1 MPAPRQVTE
10 PQPVVPQTLAE
21 PVATHLFHV
30 DDNDDVVG
38 ELQIT
43 RATADDTLSDIARR
57 FNLGYEEL
65 VRANPGVDPWIPGAG
80 REIVLPTQF
89 VLPNAPREGLVVN
102 LAAMRV
108 FYYPK
113 RKPGEQQIVIT
124 HPIGIGKVGWVTPEG
139 ITKVVAKKKNPVW
152 VPPLSVRKEHAE
164 NGDPLPKV
172 VPPGDDNPLGAYAMT
187 LSWPGYVIH
196 GTNKP
201 YGVGMRSSHGCMR
214 FYPEDIALLFNEI
227 NVGTIVQVVNQR
239 VVSGWHDGR
248 LYMQVMPPPEE
259 ETVADSKSMEKK
271 KYKQEKLTQEKNKS
285 LTAPSSVEASLTRL
299 FEQAKQ
305 HDVAV
310 DQELV
315 DQLLKEQTNVVFPV
329 TAGMTTSQVLA
340 ATRRVDNLLPQGSTW
355 NGSNTLMITAEEF
368 EAMHSGA
375 ILPKKQDTVDVDTK
389 KLSDRAVNSKKAKSA
404 VPAS

>member
-1 MPAPRQVTE
+1 MCNTKNYLLLFAVVLISGCGLMLAPRQVIE
-10 PQPVVPQTLAE
+10 PKPVVPQTLSE
-21 PVATHLFHV
+21 PVATHLFTI

-43 RATADDTLSDIARR
+43 QATKDDTLSDIARR

-65 VRANPGVDPWIPGAG
+65 VRANPGVDPWLPGEG

-108 FYYPK
+108 FYFPK
-113 RKPGEQQIVIT
+113 RKPGEQQTVIT

-139 ITKVVAKKKNPVW
+139 VTKVISKKKNPVW

-187 LSWPGYVIH
+187 LSWPGYLIH

-227 NVGTIVQVVNQR
+227 NIGTKVQVVNQR
-239 VVSGWHDGR
+239 LVSGWHDGK
-248 LYMQVMPPPEE
+248 LYIQVMPPPEE
-259 ETVADSKSMEKK
+259 DSPVDEPVKK
-271 KYKQEKLTQEKNKS
+271 NTKQAKNK
-285 LTAPSSVEASLTRL
+285 
-299 FEQAKQ
+299 QALHNRFQWK
-305 HDVAV
+305 
-310 DQELV
+310 
-315 DQLLKEQTNVVFPV
+315 
-329 TAGMTTSQVLA
+329 
-340 ATRRVDNLLPQGSTW
+340 RRWRAWISKPGN
-355 NGSNTLMITAEEF
+355 M
-368 EAMHSGA
+368 
-375 ILPKKQDTVDVDTK
+375 
-389 KLSDRAVNSKKAKSA
+389 KLSWTTC
-404 VPAS
+404 